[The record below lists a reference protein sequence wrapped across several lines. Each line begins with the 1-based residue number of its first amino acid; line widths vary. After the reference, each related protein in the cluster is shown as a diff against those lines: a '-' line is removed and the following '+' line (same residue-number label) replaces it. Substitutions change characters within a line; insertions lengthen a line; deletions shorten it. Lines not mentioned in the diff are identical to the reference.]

1 MISFQWLWVLW
12 CLPLPFIMRKILP
25 PAQTQSQAA
34 LQTPFFDS
42 LQQVDGGLITLKSRN
57 KFKASLPW
65 LIWILLVTAT
75 ARPMWIGDPIQLPAS
90 GRDLM
95 LAVDVSPSMQEEDLT
110 LNDEPVDR
118 LTVLKSIL
126 GPFIEQRK
134 GDRLGLI
141 LFGSQ
146 AYLQTPLTFD
156 RSTVA
161 TLLMESQIGIAGDA
175 TAIGD
180 AIGLAL
186 KRLIDRPSKKKVL
199 ILVTDG
205 ANTAGQL
212 SPRKAA
218 ELAAQKGLTI
228 YTVGVGADEMLVPG
242 LMGTSFGS
250 FRKNPSRDLDEQ
262 MLSDVAQLSG
272 GKYFRA
278 KSSKELAGI
287 YTLLDKLEPVEVET
301 ETFRPSQSLFHW
313 PLAAAL
319 IISFIVGLLSIQ
331 TNPFKRPR

>member
-12 CLPLPFIMRKILP
+12 CLPLPLIMRKILP

-34 LQTPFFDS
+34 LQTPFFES

-75 ARPMWIGDPIQLPAS
+75 ARPMWIGDAIQLPAS

-126 GPFIEQRK
+126 SPFIEQRK

-156 RSTVA
+156 RTTVA

-262 MLSDVAQLSG
+262 MLNDVAQLSG

-287 YTLLDKLEPVEVET
+287 YTLLDKLEPVEIET

-319 IISFIVGLLSIQ
+319 IISFIVGLLS
-331 TNPFKRPR
+331 

>member
-12 CLPLPFIMRKILP
+12 CLPLPLIMRKILP

-34 LQTPFFDS
+34 LQTPFFES

-75 ARPMWIGDPIQLPAS
+75 ARPMWIGDAIQLPAS

-126 GPFIEQRK
+126 SPFIEQRK

-156 RSTVA
+156 RTTVA

-262 MLSDVAQLSG
+262 MLNDVAQLSG

-287 YTLLDKLEPVEVET
+287 YTLLDKLEPVEIET